1 MSQRELLVC
10 ASQSAVKSQ
19 PTPAHYERKS
29 TALLVAYRQCC
40 VLKSGIRPV
49 RGLDRSDLARA
60 AIALSAARPIVGGEL
75 LGVSLGETRNGT
87 IHLSGCHADKVRRE
101 LGDVFA
107 SLTQWPAHRLCSRP
121 RDRRRRAAIGHSDV
135 DKVAIPDFHQILICN
150 SVRVSPGRAT
160 EDWASHF
167 GLR

>member
-75 LGVSLGETRNGT
+75 LGVSLGETRSGT

-107 SLTQWPAHRLCSRP
+107 SLTQWPAHRYAHGRVIGEDAQPLEILTSIKLRSQTSIKYLS
-121 RDRRRRAAIGHSDV
+121 AI
-135 DKVAIPDFHQILICN
+135 L
-150 SVRVSPGRAT
+150 
-160 EDWASHF
+160 
-167 GLR
+167 